1 MAIKIIAILLI
12 ISLASIS
19 IFNSAAFA
27 HLEHLPHNNGGGD
40 DLGRYY
46 VNQAL
51 EPEYARPGEPAHI
64 EFSIQDD
71 DGNDVSN
78 VETAV
83 EIYDG
88 ITGKRLAVF
97 PWEIH
102 RTGDFEV
109 HYTFE
114 ESGNYLVV
122 ISLADENS
130 WHEHII
136 PPRNILL
143 STLNCDCQRTVFNI
157 AITPHIGTIWNS
169 VMLIAILI
177 PLAVFGSVFAMHYL
191 NLKKKGQK
199 PDRPEA
205 IKYIVMFLAVA
216 GGIIHLGV
224 YAEHGSL
231 RLEYSIF
238 LLAAAATQ
246 VAFGTFYVLITIILP
261 TTKSRQSILS
271 HYNKTTFLNV
281 VGLVGTLIL
290 LGLYTYAVIFPL
302 PLSPNNQPEEIEF
315 DGIFAKSV
323 EISIL
328 IGIIYLMRY
337 EKRKKKWLLDNIKRQ
352 SKFHS
357 N

>member
-1 MAIKIIAILLI
+1 M
-12 ISLASIS
+12 
-19 IFNSAAFA
+19 
-27 HLEHLPHNNGGGD
+27 EHLPHNNGGGD

-51 EPEYARPGEPAHI
+51 EPEYAKPGEPAHI

-88 ITGKRLAVF
+88 VTGQRIELF
-97 PWEIH
+97 PWQFH

-114 ESGNYLVV
+114 ERGNYLVV

-130 WHEHII
+130 SQEHVI

-143 STLNCDCQRTVFNI
+143 STLNCDCQRAVFNI
-157 AITPHIGTIWNS
+157 TITPHIGTIWDS

-177 PLAVFGSVFAMHYL
+177 PLAVFGSVLAMHYL
-191 NLKKKGQK
+191 NLRKKGKK

-205 IKYIVMFLAVA
+205 LKYIVMLLAVA

-224 YAEHGSL
+224 YADHGGL
-231 RLEYSIF
+231 RIEYSIF
-238 LLAAAATQ
+238 LLVAAATQ
-246 VAFGTFYVLITIILP
+246 VAFGTFYVLMTIIRP
-261 TTKSRQSILS
+261 TISSRQSVLS
-271 HYNKTTFLNV
+271 YYNKTVLLNV
-281 VGLVGTLIL
+281 IGFVGTAVL
-290 LGLYTYAVIFPL
+290 LGLYIYVVIFPP
-302 PLSPNNQPEEIEF
+302 PLSPDNRPEEVEY
-315 DGIFAKSV
+315 DGVFAKSV
-323 EISIL
+323 EIATI
-328 IGIIYLMRY
+328 IGIIYLIIY
-337 EKRKKKWLLDNIKRQ
+337 EKEKKKILLHKI
-352 SKFHS
+352 ST
-357 N
+357 